1 MFKKM
6 KQVLKDLDTLFLIL
20 QVHADDL
27 RELKA
32 DLAAMKPKKKVVT
45 KTVVKTA
52 PKPVA
57 KKKQSK

>member
-45 KTVVKTA
+45 KTVVKTVQ
-52 PKPVA
+52 KPVA
-57 KKKQSK
+57 KKK